1 MSRKKS
7 KPVRIESLLAAVL
20 DVGTWL
26 ASVLIGAGL
35 VLSLFNERTA
45 FPTGAQVVYTGIG
58 LFVLL
63 PILRVILMLT
73 IFVKERAYQ
82 FAGAAAVVLLT
93 IFAGIAIGILGK

>member
-1 MSRKKS
+1 MSSKKF
-7 KPVRIESLLAAVL
+7 KPVRIESLLAGVL

-35 VLSLFNERTA
+35 LLSLLNVRTA
-45 FPTGAQVVYTGIG
+45 FPTQVVNTGIG

-73 IFVKERAYQ
+73 IFVKERDYQ
-82 FAGAAAVVLLT
+82 FAAAALVVLLT
-93 IFAGIAIGILGK
+93 IFAGFAISILYK